1 MGIETTPQASPEETD
16 KIHLPASDTSIG
28 APSEHELDIVNPNKI
43 DMIDTPDKLDVIRQQ
58 ILSPSNP
65 EQEMLRPAYAEIVIE
80 AIQSTLESELAGLR
94 GDAASKHR
102 LAHQA
107 LLDEAGLPSPLP
119 LILKLDKSGLLR
131 QLYNEALARIYS
143 ICDDDELDVSQKQ
156 AALGELADSM
166 NKLQVSMMIL
176 AEGEITTPE
185 DPNERLLS
193 LLDQMQRDAAQT
205 DQSSSS

>member
-1 MGIETTPQASPEETD
+1 MSMETIPQASPEETD
-16 KIHLPASDTSIG
+16 KIHPPASDTSIG

-65 EQEMLRPAYAEIVIE
+65 KQEMLRPAYAEIVIE
-80 AIQSTLESELAGLR
+80 AIQSTLESKLAGLL
-94 GDAASKHR
+94 GNTESKHHFAR
-102 LAHQA
+102 QA

-119 LILKLDKSGLLR
+119 TVLRLDKSGLLR
-131 QLYNEALARIYS
+131 QLYDGALARTCS
-143 ICDDDELDVSQKQ
+143 ICDDNELDVSQKQ
-156 AALGELADSM
+156 AALGEIADSM

-176 AEGEITTPE
+176 AEGEIAAPE
-185 DPNERLLS
+185 DPNERLFS
-193 LLDQMQRDAAQT
+193 LLDQMQQDAAQT